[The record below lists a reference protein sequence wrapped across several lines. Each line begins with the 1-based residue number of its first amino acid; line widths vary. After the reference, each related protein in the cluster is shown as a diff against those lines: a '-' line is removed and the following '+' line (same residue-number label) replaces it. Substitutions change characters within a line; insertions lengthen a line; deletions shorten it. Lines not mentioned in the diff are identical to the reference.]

1 MERLRLTGYMPT
13 AITITLRIQPPEQ
26 LQTLVEYVEQDFIA
40 VFHPCDFQKTL
51 QIYDFFWIYENIF
64 VILQRI
70 LQIYVKTTIMKTTR
84 TLLICLLSIAAICM
98 AYFCVTSVTT
108 PIQFEDTRMAREVA
122 VIKNLVDLR
131 TAEVE
136 FHHQN
141 GRFTASYDT
150 LLTFLKTAPKKELL
164 KEGSLTDKQLEAG
177 LTEHKAVKILNEA
190 KKKALKKNQFESI
203 DALYTYIWENDA
215 DVKKN
220 ELQGFRRDTIELNM
234 LEALYKGEYTVET
247 IDQITYIPYNEEQ
260 KQYELEVNNDYK
272 TSQGIRVPLFEARA
286 PYESYLGDLNRQE
299 LVNLIDRE
307 QKLDHYAGLKV
318 GDIYAP
324 NNNAGNWE

>member
-1 MERLRLTGYMPT
+1 
-13 AITITLRIQPPEQ
+13 
-26 LQTLVEYVEQDFIA
+26 
-40 VFHPCDFQKTL
+40 
-51 QIYDFFWIYENIF
+51 
-64 VILQRI
+64 
-70 LQIYVKTTIMKTTR
+70 MKTTR
-84 TLLICLLSIAAICM
+84 NIVICVLSIAAVVM

-108 PIQFEDTRMAREVA
+108 PIKFENTRAEREVA

-141 GRFTASYDT
+141 GRFTASHDS
-150 LLTFLKTAPKKELL
+150 LLTFLKTAPKKEVL

-190 KKKALKKNQFESI
+190 KKKALKKNQFESA
-203 DALYTYIWENDA
+203 DALYAYIWENDK
-215 DVKKN
+215 DVIN
-220 ELQGFRRDTIELNM
+220 NGLAGFRRDTIELNM
-234 LEALYKGEYTVET
+234 LQALYKGEYDEKSIDRIVE
-247 IDQITYIPYNEEQ
+247 IPYSNG
-260 KQYELEVNNDYK
+260 KRYEIEVNNDYK

-286 PYESYLGDLNRQE
+286 PFESYLSDLNEQE

-307 QKLDHYAGLKV
+307 NKLEHYAGLKV

>member
-1 MERLRLTGYMPT
+1 MKTS
-13 AITITLRIQPPEQ
+13 RIIVICA
-26 LQTLVEYVEQDFIA
+26 LCAAAVVRA
-40 VFHPCDFQKTL
+40 VFC
-51 QIYDFFWIYENIF
+51 
-64 VILQRI
+64 
-70 LQIYVKTTIMKTTR
+70 VK
-84 TLLICLLSIAAICM
+84 
-98 AYFCVTSVTT
+98 SVTT
-108 PIQFEDTRMAREVA
+108 PIKFENTRAEREVA

-150 LLTFLKTAPKKELL
+150 LLAFLKTAPKKEVL

-177 LTEHKAVKILNEA
+177 LTEPKAIKILNDA
-190 KKKALKKNQFESI
+190 KKRALKKNSFEDN
-203 DALYTYIWENDA
+203 DALYAFIWENDA
-215 DVKKN
+215 EVKKN

-234 LEALYKGEYTVET
+234 LQALYKGQFDENSINSIVE
-247 IDQITYIPYNEEQ
+247 IPFSDGMKFEI
-260 KQYELEVNNDYK
+260 KVNNDYK

-286 PYESYLGDLNRQE
+286 PFESYLGDLNKQE

-307 QKLDHYAGLKV
+307 QKLEHYAGLKV
-318 GDIYAP
+318 GDVESP

>member
-1 MERLRLTGYMPT
+1 
-13 AITITLRIQPPEQ
+13 
-26 LQTLVEYVEQDFIA
+26 
-40 VFHPCDFQKTL
+40 
-51 QIYDFFWIYENIF
+51 
-64 VILQRI
+64 
-70 LQIYVKTTIMKTTR
+70 MKTTR
-84 TLLICLLSIAAICM
+84 NIVICVLSIAAVVM

-108 PIQFEDTRMAREVA
+108 PIKFENTRAQREVA

-141 GRFTASYDT
+141 GRFTASHDS
-150 LLTFLKTAPKKELL
+150 LLTFLKTAPKKEVL

-190 KKKALKKNQFESI
+190 KKKALKKNQFEDN
-203 DALYTYIWENDA
+203 DALYAYIWENDK
-215 DVKKN
+215 DVVSN
-220 ELQGFRRDTIELNM
+220 GLAGFRRDTIELNM
-234 LEALYKGEYTVET
+234 IQALYKGEYDEKSIDRIVE
-247 IDQITYIPYNEEQ
+247 IPYSNG
-260 KQYELEVNNDYK
+260 KRYEIEVNNDYK

-286 PYESYLGDLNRQE
+286 PFESYLSDLNEQE

-307 QKLDHYAGLKV
+307 TKLDHYAGLKV